1 MSIKTFHFHSTVGAG
16 AASTILFTL
25 DQIRGF
31 ENMPSCNE
39 AGIESCAKVNLNFD
53 AFDRS
58 VNIFGTS
65 LQRNLESDL
74 DVNIKFYEV
83 IILLYLLLTA

>member
-1 MSIKTFHFHSTVGAG
+1 
-16 AASTILFTL
+16 
-25 DQIRGF
+25 
-31 ENMPSCNE
+31 MPSCNE
-39 AGIESCAKVNLNFD
+39 AGIESCARVNLNFD

-74 DVNIKFYEV
+74 DVNTKFYEV
-83 IILLYLLLTA
+83 ISLHKLF